1 MARRHLVGLQRV
13 EISSNRV
20 DREFTL
26 TSQMDYCGF
35 FCKDIGKKN
44 NKIVNR

>member
-1 MARRHLVGLQRV
+1 MACRHLVGLQRV

-35 FCKDIGKKN
+35 FVKILERKN